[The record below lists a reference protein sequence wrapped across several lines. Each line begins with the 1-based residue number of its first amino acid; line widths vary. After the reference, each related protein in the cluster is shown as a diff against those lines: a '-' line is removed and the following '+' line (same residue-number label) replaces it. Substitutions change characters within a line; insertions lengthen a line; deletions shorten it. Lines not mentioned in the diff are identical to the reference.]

1 MQPLALALGL
11 NFFIT
16 TPYKS
21 DVHARRNSTVGR
33 SEMTSNF
40 TVTFS
45 AYDRANHRPLFFKA
59 DGRRFSSERTVK
71 IGCDV
76 KYDVTVTVK
85 PSVFPLQ

>member
-1 MQPLALALGL
+1 
-11 NFFIT
+11 
-16 TPYKS
+16 
-21 DVHARRNSTVGR
+21 
-33 SEMTSNF
+33 MTSKF

-85 PSVFPLQ
+85 PSLLPLQ